1 MAKVIFN
8 QLMEENGLVAQ
19 TNKLSDRKC
28 CKVLLPPNLDKCHFS
43 LFICHSSQE
52 CQFSPLDMIA
62 CTLSS
67 RIKRVRSKTDPHSLV
82 GSSLSPT
89 RVLTHIVSYV
99 D

>member
-43 LFICHSSQE
+43 LVTAHKSVN
-52 CQFSPLDMIA
+52 FSP
-62 CTLSS
+62 
-67 RIKRVRSKTDPHSLV
+67 
-82 GSSLSPT
+82 
-89 RVLTHIVSYV
+89 
-99 D
+99 

>member
-43 LFICHSSQE
+43 LFHLSQLTRVSI
-52 CQFSPLDMIA
+52 FPLDMIA

-67 RIKRVRSKTDPHSLV
+67 RIKRVGSKTDPHSLV
-82 GSSLSPT
+82 GSSLSPM
-89 RVLTHIVSYV
+89 RVLTHVVSYV